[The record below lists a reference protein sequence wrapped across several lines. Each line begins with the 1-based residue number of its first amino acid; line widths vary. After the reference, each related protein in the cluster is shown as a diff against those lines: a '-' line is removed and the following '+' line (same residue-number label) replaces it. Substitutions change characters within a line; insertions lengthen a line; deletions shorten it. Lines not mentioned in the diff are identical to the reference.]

1 MNLFVEAKTVGE
13 LRSILDGL
21 SDDTIIFQSNHNGH
35 SGFRKQIRVLNI
47 DKNSKHFDSWHKNIK
62 TYQCIEDK
70 IKGTHKDLKQIVIF
84 GS

>member
-1 MNLFVEAKTVGE
+1 MNLFEEAKTVGE

-21 SDDTIIFQSNHNGH
+21 SDDTIIFQTNHSGH
-35 SGFRKQIRVLNI
+35 SGFRKQIKVLSI
-47 DKNSKHFDSWHKNIK
+47 DESSKHFDSLHKNIK

-70 IKGTHKDLKQIVIF
+70 IKGTNKDLKQIVIF